1 MCFGSNLVAN
11 SSLLQPPSKG
21 VPLTSVTQVLPFIMF
36 GIGLDDSFIIF
47 GEFVRTDH
55 NKDHVMRVHDTF
67 QEIGLTTFLTTLTT
81 TVAFGLGA
89 LTSLPQLYWLA
100 LYAFPC
106 SLVTW
111 MYNVSF
117 FVAVL
122 VLDERRLARRMA
134 NPHKGRL
141 FSRWATKK
149 EESQTP
155 SFDEPAKLEHNYETS
170 RLDHG
175 TDTKPCA
182 GHPIQLH
189 QTTDVDVSSENCAY
203 SDIGNDTIQPLAL
216 EEHLDSSGKAT
227 LEDQNHHGQYH
238 HHRVHSPASV
248 MDRFMTWYSEKLLSK
263 PVKILVMIT
272 FLIVTILLAWS
283 ASLFRQEFNIYE
295 VLTDDS
301 YVAAYFRGLEKYA
314 ERGFVVPRAYF
325 RNVDQSDPDVQDQME
340 NFVDQLVTID
350 SITSQPPFFWVKH
363 FKEFLTYDERLLELT
378 FNTQL
383 DIFLSV
389 DIFRLLYGDDIVR
402 DPESGDI
409 IASRVV
415 MYMDKLDMSSLSNQI
430 QAWRDQLTVT
440 QSEPI
445 NSKMVLAD
453 GDGFNF
459 FLHEETMIYVWEFY
473 AQFVNELIFATVLAL
488 ISVSL
493 IAFVFL
499 PHWTA
504 VCFLSPLMAVLSID
518 MIGTKTNTNTN
529 RDAANPCFWF
539 LKLTCPSAA

>member
-1 MCFGSNLVAN
+1 M
-11 SSLLQPPSKG
+11 
-21 VPLTSVTQVLPFIMF
+21 TSVTQVLPFIMF

-47 GEFVRTDH
+47 GEFVRTDRK
-55 NKDHVMRVHDTF
+55 KDLAARVQDTF
-67 QEIGLTTFLTTLTT
+67 QEIGLTTFLTTVTT

-111 MYNVSF
+111 VYNITF

-122 VLDERRLARRMA
+122 VIDERRLARRIA
-134 NPHKGRL
+134 NPHRGL
-141 FSRWATKK
+141 FFSRWAMKK

-155 SFDEPAKLEHNYETS
+155 RFDEPAKLERNYETAP
-170 RLDHG
+170 LDLS
-175 TDTKPCA
+175 TDTKAPL
-182 GHPIQLH
+182 GYPIQLH
-189 QTTDVDVSSENCAY
+189 PTADDDVSSENGVHN
-203 SDIGNDTIQPLAL
+203 SSGNDAGQPQAL
-216 EEHLDSSGKAT
+216 TGCLDSPGKAA
-227 LEDQNHHGQYH
+227 LEDQPHHGHYH
-238 HHRVHSPASV
+238 RHNVHAPGSA
-248 MDRFMTWYSEKLLSK
+248 MDRFMVWYSEKLLTK
-263 PVKILVMIT
+263 PVKILVLFT

-283 ASLFRQEFNIYE
+283 ASLFTQEFNIYE

-301 YVAAYFRGLEKYA
+301 YVAAYFRGLERYA
-314 ERGFVVPRAYF
+314 ERGFVVPHAFF
-325 RNVDQSDPDVQDQME
+325 RNVDQSDPDIQDQMVD
-340 NFVDQLVTID
+340 FVDQLVKID
-350 SITSQPPFFWVKH
+350 SITSEPPFFWVKH
-363 FKEFLTYDERLLELT
+363 FREFLTYDERLPELT

-415 MYMDKLDMSSLSNQI
+415 MYMDKLDMASLSNQI
-430 QAWRDQLTVT
+430 QAWRDQLDVT
-440 QSEPI
+440 EIHPI
-445 NSKMVLAD
+445 NREVNLAD

-473 AQFVNELIFATVLAL
+473 AKFVNELIAATILGLV
-488 ISVSL
+488 SVSF

-499 PHWTA
+499 PHRTA
-504 VCFLSPLMAVLSID
+504 VCFVTPLMAVLSID
-518 MIGTKTNTNTN
+518 MIGTENKTQPQTKNA
-529 RDAANPCFWF
+529 DDPIFAF
-539 LKLTCPSAA
+539 